1 MGVCMKKLFV
11 VFGLFICSLFCS
23 ANPTIA
29 KNDTVVI
36 TNRREA
42 ISFNA
47 YFCHV
52 FSNLV
57 KDDMRKMREA
67 DPEKFDVIRGE
78 IQSLVIK
85 KRTSDANSI
94 IPILKQHGS
103 LRHIINYKKIFHFY
117 FEDTYYMNSASSVF
131 YIIDE
136 KGNFLYVEL
145 KDIFHKQNLV
155 FDQALLKNV
164 RVNKDMLSVYMKSEL

>member
-1 MGVCMKKLFV
+1 MKNLFAV
-11 VFGLFICSLFCS
+11 LGLCIASLFCS
-23 ANPTIA
+23 ANPAIA

-36 TNRREA
+36 TNRREV
-42 ISFNA
+42 IKFNA

-78 IQSLVIK
+78 IQSLVVK
-85 KRTSDANSI
+85 KRTCDANSI

-103 LRHIINYKKIFHFY
+103 LRHIINYKKIFHLY

-131 YIIDE
+131 YIVDG

-145 KDIFHKQNLV
+145 KDIFHNSQNLV

-164 RVNKDMLSVYMKSEL
+164 RMNKDMLSVYMKSGS

>member
-1 MGVCMKKLFV
+1 MKKLFV
-11 VFGLFICSLFCS
+11 VFGFFIGSLFCS
-23 ANPTIA
+23 ANPAIA

-42 ISFNA
+42 IRFNSS
-47 YFCHV
+47 FCHV

-57 KDDMRKMREA
+57 KDDMRKMMEA
-67 DPEKFDVIRGE
+67 DPEKFKVISGE
-78 IQSLVIK
+78 IKSLVIN
-85 KRTSDANSI
+85 KRTCDANSI

-103 LRHIINYKKIFHFY
+103 LRHIINYKKIFHLY
-117 FEDTYYMNSASSVF
+117 FDRTYYMNSASSVF

-145 KDIFHKQNLV
+145 KDIFHNQNLV
-155 FDQALLKNV
+155 FNKDLLKNV
-164 RVNKDMLSVYMKSEL
+164 KMNMNMLKVYMESEL

>member
-11 VFGLFICSLFCS
+11 VFAMLIGSLFCS
-23 ANPTIA
+23 INSSTA
-29 KNDTVVI
+29 KNDTVI
-36 TNRREA
+36 MSYSRECR
-42 ISFNA
+42 SFSIH
-47 YFCHV
+47 FSHV

-57 KDDMRKMREA
+57 KDDMRKMKEA
-67 DPEKFDVIRGE
+67 DLEKFKVICGE
-78 IQSLVIK
+78 IKSLVIT
-85 KRTSDANSI
+85 KRTCDANSI

-145 KDIFHKQNLV
+145 KDIFHKQNLI
-155 FDQALLKNV
+155 FDRDLLKNV
-164 RVNKDMLSVYMKSEL
+164 GINKDMLKVYMESDI